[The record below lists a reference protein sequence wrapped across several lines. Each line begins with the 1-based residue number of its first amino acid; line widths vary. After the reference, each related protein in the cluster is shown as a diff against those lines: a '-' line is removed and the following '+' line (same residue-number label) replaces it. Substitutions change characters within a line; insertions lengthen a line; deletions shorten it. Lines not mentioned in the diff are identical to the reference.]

1 MRESDSRLGS
11 AAELLLPA
19 IRWDDV
25 RGFGAGREVLELG
38 LRLGVG
44 GFIFFGGP
52 QDEVRA
58 LTKELRQRS
67 RTPLLFGADLER
79 GAGQQFAGATGLP
92 PLAAI
97 ASLDDESS
105 IRRAAKLTAR
115 EARTIGINWDY
126 APVCDLDVE
135 PENPIVGTR
144 SLGADPR
151 QVARLATAW
160 IEACQLE
167 GVLACAKHFPGHG
180 RTRGDSHAELPRV
193 DADRQTLLEQDVEP
207 FRAAM
212 KAGVASIMTA
222 HVAYP
227 ALDASGAPATL
238 SRDILRY
245 FLRERLGYDGLVVTD
260 ALIMEGVLAG
270 RGEGDAAVRA
280 LDAGCD
286 LLLYPTDVE
295 AVARAIEQAVA
306 EQRLDEPQLYRAMRR
321 RLKWAQWASPPTDYR
336 RASQADVQWAAQLC
350 ERVIVPVRGDVPP
363 LGGPA
368 DVTEVVV
375 VDDDVG
381 GPYPAPS
388 REPFFETL
396 RASGRPARRV
406 DAPTEGSRAP
416 VVVALFGDIRGWKRR
431 AGYSATTRAT
441 VDAAVARA
449 AALGRASVVLQFS
462 HPRLA
467 ADLATAPAVVCA
479 WGGERAMQEAAARW
493 LVRGR

>member
-1 MRESDSRLGS
+1 MRDSDSRLGS

-19 IRWDDV
+19 VRWDEV
-25 RGFGAGREVLELG
+25 RGFGAGREVIETG

-79 GAGQQFAGATGLP
+79 GAGQQFTGATGLP

-135 PENPIVGTR
+135 PLNPIVGTR
-144 SLGADPR
+144 ALGADPR

-180 RTRGDSHAELPRV
+180 RTRGDSHVELPRV

-222 HVAYP
+222 HVSYP

-270 RGEGDAAVRA
+270 QGEGDAAVRA

-286 LLLYPTDVE
+286 LLLYPTDTE
-295 AVARAIEQAVA
+295 AVARSIEQAVA
-306 EQRLDEPQLYRAMRR
+306 EHRLDEPQLYRAMRR

-336 RASQADVQWAAQLC
+336 RASQADVQWAGNLC
-350 ERVIVPVRGDVPP
+350 ERVITVVRGEVPA
-363 LGGPA
+363 LGEVV
-368 DVTEVVV
+368 DVVV

-381 GPYPAPS
+381 GPYAPPS
-388 REPFFETL
+388 REPFFEAM
-396 RASGRPARRV
+396 RAAGRPARRV
-406 DAPTEGSRAP
+406 DAPTEGARAP

-431 AGYSATTRAT
+431 AGYSAESRRAVAT
-441 VDAAVARA
+441 AVARA
-449 AALGRASVVLQFS
+449 TALGREAIVVQFS
-462 HPRLA
+462 HSRLA
-467 ADLATAPAVVCA
+467 AELAEARTVVCA

-493 LVRGR
+493 LARR

>member
-1 MRESDSRLGS
+1 MMRDSDSRLGS

-25 RGFGAGREVLELG
+25 RGFAAGREVIEAG
-38 LRLGVG
+38 LRLRVG

-58 LTKELRQRS
+58 LIKEMRQRS

-79 GAGQQFAGATGLP
+79 GAGQQFEGATGLP

-97 ASLDDESS
+97 ASLGDAST
-105 IRRAAKLTAR
+105 IGRAAKLTAR

-135 PENPIVGTR
+135 PANPIVGTR
-144 SLGADPR
+144 ALGDDPNE
-151 QVARLATAW
+151 VSKLATAW

-193 DADRQTLLEQDVEP
+193 DADRQTLLEHDVVP
-207 FRAAM
+207 FRAAI
-212 KAGVASIMTA
+212 ACGVASIMTA

-227 ALDASGAPATL
+227 ALDSSGAPATL

-245 FLRERLGYDGLVVTD
+245 LLRERLGYEGLVVTD

-270 RGEGDAAVRA
+270 HGEGEAAVRA

-295 AVARAIEQAVA
+295 AVARSIEQAVA
-306 EQRLDEPQLYRAMRR
+306 EHRLDEAQLYRAMRR
-321 RLKWAQWASPPTDYR
+321 RLKWAQWSSPPTDYR
-336 RASQADVQWAAQLC
+336 RASQADVQWAQQLC
-350 ERVIVPVRGDVPP
+350 ERVIHVVRGELPP
-363 LGGPA
+363 LG
-368 DVTEVVV
+368 DTIDIVV

-381 GPYPAPS
+381 GPYAPPS

-396 RASGRPARRV
+396 RSFGRPGRRV
-406 DAPTEGSRAP
+406 DAPTTSGGAA

-431 AGYSATTRAT
+431 AGYSAETRKA
-441 VDAAVARA
+441 VAAAVAKA
-449 AALGRASVVLQFS
+449 ASLGREAIVVQFS

-467 ADLATAPAVVCA
+467 DELDGAPTVVCA

-493 LVRGR
+493 LVRAR